1 MKNLNFND
9 ENIYDVNS
17 DQAQD
22 NQNLNSDQKKSNL
35 LKSDSE
41 NYFADHINILFL
53 KIIICQS
60 CKQIFAF
67 KNLLHKHFQ
76 KKNCSKKLLT
86 RIHQSDENYQSNK
99 NHLINQN
106 LQFNQIHQF

>member
-41 NYFADHINILFL
+41 DYFADHIDILAS
-53 KIIICQS
+53 KIRVCQS

-67 KNLLHKHFQ
+67 RNLLHKHLQ
-76 KKNCSKKLLT
+76 KKNCSKKSLM
-86 RIHQSDENYQSNK
+86 RIHQSDKNY
-99 NHLINQN
+99 
-106 LQFNQIHQF
+106 